1 MCVKILPL
9 TLTIRTIKNIQQEE
23 KFSEKVSD
31 IINSYDTGIDKMPI
45 KPVDLWGRLWAV
57 IFQKYSSICFS
68 MSIVLYFSINMV
80 LYMHFLFLVVFLI
93 TFSYI

>member
-1 MCVKILPL
+1 MCVVVKILPL

-31 IINSYDTGIDKMPI
+31 TINSYDTEMDKMPI
-45 KPVDLWGRLWAV
+45 KPVNLWGQLWAV

-68 MSIVLYFSINMV
+68 INIV
-80 LYMHFLFLVVFLI
+80 LYMHFLFLVVLLI